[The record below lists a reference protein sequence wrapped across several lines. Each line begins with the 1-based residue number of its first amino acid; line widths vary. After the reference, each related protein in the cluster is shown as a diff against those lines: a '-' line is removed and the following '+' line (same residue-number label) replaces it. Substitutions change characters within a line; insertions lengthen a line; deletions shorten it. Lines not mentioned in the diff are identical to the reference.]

1 MLEAVPKKSK
11 KHHTSHNY
19 LAKGRGKDEKNET
32 FSHKLEKAVSKVL
45 ISLEAVLQKSKKHRT
60 VERPFPNWASK
71 VVVSLEL
78 PPKSRKN
85 IAPYRR
91 VSEKLPQ
98 KKWFR
103 RGCPQKVEKT
113 SCNMAPGADKRSK
126 TSNHWVENGQMLE

>member
-71 VVVSLEL
+71 VVVSLEAV
-78 PPKSRKN
+78 PKKSTK
-85 IAPYRR
+85 RR
-91 VSEKLPQ
+91 TILTG
-98 KKWFR
+98 FR
-103 RGCPQKVEKT
+103 EMAAKVVVFGNPLATRAWRFNFLFQHFPKF
-113 SCNMAPGADKRSK
+113 
-126 TSNHWVENGQMLE
+126 